1 MSSEDNIINP
11 QSQFIQYHDGM
22 QAYFFWDESD
32 SQPIGYWVTR
42 DEAALKREQYG
53 AWVLSEQYPKGNWEE
68 YTVDGRN

>member
-1 MSSEDNIINP
+1 MSSEDKIINH

-32 SQPIGYWVTR
+32 SQPIGYWITR

-53 AWVLSEQYPKGNWEE
+53 AWVLSEQYPKGNSEE

>member
-1 MSSEDNIINP
+1 MSSEDNIINH

>member
-1 MSSEDNIINP
+1 MSSEDKIINH

-32 SQPIGYWVTR
+32 SQPIGYWITR

-53 AWVLSEQYPKGNWEE
+53 AWVLSEQYPNGNWEE

>member
-1 MSSEDNIINP
+1 MSSEDKIINH

-53 AWVLSEQYPKGNWEE
+53 AWVLSEQYPKGNWEV
-68 YTVDGRN
+68 YTVDGLN

>member
-1 MSSEDNIINP
+1 
-11 QSQFIQYHDGM
+11 M

>member
-1 MSSEDNIINP
+1 MSSEDKIINH

-22 QAYFFWDESD
+22 QAYFFCDESD

-53 AWVLSEQYPKGNWEE
+53 AWVLSEQYPKGNWDE